1 MKLLL
6 WPGDFVA
13 NLAGLPKNSDNRQ
26 ILRMW
31 TNTVFWGA
39 VATLVLL
46 IVLV

>member
-13 NLAGLPKNSDNRQ
+13 GLAGLPEGPTNRQ
-26 ILRMW
+26 VLCMW

-39 VATLVLL
+39 LASFILMSAS
-46 IVLV
+46 I